1 MLTDVQIEALYQK
14 QFPDGMTWEG
24 ISNKLARMHDEY
36 TDELRV
42 VFCNQLLYQISS
54 GYTKYDFE
62 ITQDSLEPTVIVK
75 EEVIEKIN
83 NPIIKNDE
91 TKLNPKYTFENFVV
105 GNSNRFA
112 HAYALSVAEEAGLL
126 ISFDPNLRPPLW
138 DTERADSSVRL
149 RQPLA
154 LCCRPF

>member
-62 ITQDSLEPTVIVK
+62 TLNTLENLQGEWVVIDGVK
-75 EEVIEKIN
+75 FPLVPK
-83 NPIIKNDE
+83 DE
-91 TKLNPKYTFENFVV
+91 YDCGNKLAFWYDEN
-105 GNSNRFA
+105 
-112 HAYALSVAEEAGLL
+112 E
-126 ISFDPNLRPPLW
+126 
-138 DTERADSSVRL
+138 
-149 RQPLA
+149 
-154 LCCRPF
+154 